1 MNETLNYWT
10 PNGAAPSPVLPPSGA
25 GTRADQRELIDWL
38 TMTLVVCIA
47 VVMAFSIVIA
57 MAWVMGR

>member
-10 PNGAAPSPVLPPSGA
+10 PSGAAPSPVLPPSRA
-25 GTRADQRELIDWL
+25 GTRADQADRIDWL

-47 VVMAFSIVIA
+47 VAIAFSIVIA